1 MGEARYICRLYKA
14 KIMQKK
20 IAFCIPVF
28 LVISLSVNAQFKKG
42 MRMVGAN
49 VGSIFFNS
57 TTADV
62 SYPAP
67 TTGFT
72 SKTTSFGINIAPTM
86 GWFIS
91 DHTVIGISLNINPTN
106 SKTSYETGTGGNTF
120 QQDKV
125 NGFNFGIG
133 GFGRNYFNS
142 SSSFMP
148 FGQFGA
154 NFGISTQKTSGFYI
168 APANLYKNTYN
179 GKSSGGFFA
188 NAALALGMTKMVTPH
203 TGLDIS
209 IGYSYSYNKNTYKTT
224 TLRDD
229 GNNGTVDLTSE
240 SNPTTKYTTHG
251 IILGIGFQVFLDAR
265 K

>member
-1 MGEARYICRLYKA
+1 
-14 KIMQKK
+14 MQKK
-20 IAFCIPVF
+20 IAFFIPVL
-28 LVISLSVNAQFKKG
+28 LVAGLSVNAQFKKG
-42 MRMVGAN
+42 MRMAGTN

-57 TTADV
+57 GSADV
-62 SYPAP
+62 TYPSP
-67 TTGFT
+67 TTGYT
-72 SKTTSFGINIAPTM
+72 SKTTGFGVNIAPTM

-91 DHTVIGISLNINPTN
+91 DHTAVGLSLNINPTSN
-106 SKTSYETGTGGNTF
+106 KTTYEIGGKTY
-120 QQDKV
+120 QKDKV

-133 GFGRNYFNS
+133 GFARNYFKS

-148 FGQFGA
+148 FGQLGL
-154 NFGISTQKTSGFYI
+154 NLGISSQKTEGFFYGGSG
-168 APANLYKNTYN
+168 ASAYKLTYD

-188 NAALALGMTKMVTPH
+188 NAALSFGMTKMVTPH

-229 GNNGTVDLTSE
+229 GNNGTIDLTSE
-240 SNPTTKYTTHG
+240 SNPTSKYTNHG
-251 IILGIGFQVFLDAR
+251 LVLGVGFQIFLDAR